1 MKILNTYFWL
11 CTRDTSKKTG
21 FAPIKLRI
29 SFGKKDEVNIN
40 SEIKVSPTNWNNDF
54 KQVYGI
60 AKSSSY
66 NDQLNRIQKKI
77 ELIDRQLDDQDK
89 IKTAEIIKNIYE
101 GKGEYKRWTVL
112 ELIDEHNKTFQSNI
126 GKKKGY
132 SDATLEKYVR
142 LRDSVSTFINQSYN
156 RKDIYALEIDYTF
169 IEKYV
174 QFMFTEHPNGDGK
187 GLSNETIRSSY
198 YGKLRKIIYDAEKRN
213 LTKRNPFATFS
224 MEREEETDDTN
235 WLTMSEILYITKY
248 KFTRSPKLERIRH
261 RVVLALYTGLAYQDL
276 ETLNV
281 NNIYTDIN
289 GFRYIK
295 KKRGKTGAESIIP
308 IITEFEKLLN
318 SYIETAEERNG
329 KILPSL
335 SNQRF
340 GTYLTE
346 MLTIMG
352 IEKEAHPHQL
362 RHSFA
367 QANIDA
373 GASAEAVSKML
384 GHKNTKTVLKTY
396 AKLSKKVVMNH
407 KDTLQSEMNKLQG
420 LVPEED
426 DTKIKNMNT
435 G

>member
-21 FAPIKLRI
+21 LAPIKLRV

-40 SEIKVSPTNWNNDF
+40 SEIKVSPENWNNEF
-54 KQVYGI
+54 KQIYGI
-60 AKSSSY
+60 AKAATY
-66 NDQLNRIQKKI
+66 NDQLNRIQKKV
-77 ELIDRQLDDQDK
+77 ELIDRQLDDKDK

-101 GKGEYKRWTVL
+101 GKGEYKRWTIL
-112 ELIDEHNKTFQSNI
+112 ELIDEHNKIFQSNI

-132 SDATLEKYVR
+132 SEATLDKYIR
-142 LRDSVSTFINQSYN
+142 LKDSVASFIENSYK

-174 QFMFTEHPNGDGK
+174 QYMFTNHPNGDNK
-187 GLSNETIRSSY
+187 GLGNETIRSSY
-198 YGKLRKIIYDAEKRN
+198 YGKLRKIVYDAEKRN
-213 LTKRNPFATFS
+213 LTQRNPFGNFS
-224 MEREEETDDTN
+224 MERDEETDDSN

-248 KFTRSPKLERIRH
+248 RFTKSPKLERIRH

-276 ETLNV
+276 ETLHV
-281 NNIYTDIN
+281 DNIHTDIK

-308 IITEFEKLLN
+308 IIPEFEALLD
-318 SYIETAEERNG
+318 SYIETSAERNG

-352 IEKEAHPHQL
+352 INKEAHPHQL

-367 QANIDA
+367 QSSIDA
-373 GASAEAVSKML
+373 GASVEAVAKML

-396 AKLSKKVVMNH
+396 AKLSKQVVMNH

-420 LVPEED
+420 IVPEED
-426 DTKIKNMNT
+426 DTKIRNMNA